1 MSHFRGGKYL
11 FCRFWKAARNAMC
24 ILPDGG
30 ASTLPGLRIC
40 IVRRP
45 GKRRATGMLPDKI
58 YWAGVILRGRRGGRA
73 LSPAGFPSP
82 VRGFGFAFAAPLS

>member
-1 MSHFRGGKYL
+1 
-11 FCRFWKAARNAMC
+11 
-24 ILPDGG
+24 
-30 ASTLPGLRIC
+30 
-40 IVRRP
+40 
-45 GKRRATGMLPDKI
+45 MLPDKI